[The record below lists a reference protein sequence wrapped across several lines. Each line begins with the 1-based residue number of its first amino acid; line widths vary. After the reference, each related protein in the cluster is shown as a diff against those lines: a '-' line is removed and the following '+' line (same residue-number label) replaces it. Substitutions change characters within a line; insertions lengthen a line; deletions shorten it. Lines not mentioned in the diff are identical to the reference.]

1 MASLRWRPG
10 ESGNPA
16 GRPRGSRNQLSEAVV
31 CAWLRDFRLHGEK
44 TIARVRREHPVA
56 YLKISALLVP
66 REHRVE
72 HVDPVTQ
79 LSDETLE
86 QVLSEMHARLEA
98 RARDAKLVN
107 GKAKAIETLP
117 ALPAS
122 DDTEK

>member
-1 MASLRWRPG
+1 MASPRWRPG

-16 GRPRGSRNQLSEAVV
+16 GRPRGTRNQLTEAVV
-31 CAWLRDFRLHGEK
+31 CGLLRDFRLHGEK
-44 TIARVRREHPVA
+44 TIALVRRTRPEI
-56 YLKISALLVP
+56 YLRVLALLVP
-66 REHRVE
+66 REQRIE
-72 HVDPVTQ
+72 HVDPIKQ

-86 QVLSEMHARLEA
+86 QVLTEMQARLEA

-107 GKAKAIETLP
+107 GKANAIETLP

>member
-1 MASLRWRPG
+1 MPRNLWQPG
-10 ESGNPA
+10 QSGNA
-16 GRPRGSRNQLSEAVV
+16 GGRPRGSRNQLSEAVI
-31 CAWLRDFRLHGEK
+31 CALLRDFRLHGQK
-44 TIARVRREHPVA
+44 AIAQVRRTQPGV
-56 YLKISALLVP
+56 YVKIMALLVP

-86 QVLSEMHARLEA
+86 QVLSEMQARLEA

-107 GKAKAIETLP
+107 GKAKAIETPP